1 MVFSETQ
8 NETHG
13 QTDVG
18 VLRGTILKT
27 KDNTPKILLGAK
39 TFRVPQGPC
48 CPSPWLQTVIRNFW

>member
-27 KDNTPKILLGAK
+27 KDNTPKILLGTK

-48 CPSPWLQTVIRNFW
+48 CPSPWLQTVI